1 MEYAFVNKMIV
12 PVMKSANFFS
22 ERVDELLYGMK
33 IEILSNPVIDWYYIK
48 TDYDYTGYIHGSMIH
63 RNDDKISHWNEFN
76 KMVVINSFA
85 DIVQKQTVK
94 SPVLLTVTRGA
105 IVFKVDDSDENGFTR
120 VDLMEGDVGYIKD
133 NFLIEH
139 KTCECVEEDKLRNQL
154 RNQLVYSALSY
165 LGTQYRWGGKSPL
178 GIDCS
183 GLCQM
188 AYMLNGIIIYRDAK
202 IVEGFPIKEI
212 PIDEVKMGDL
222 LYFPGHMAMY
232 IGDYNYV
239 HSTAKNGSDGVV
251 INSLNPA
258 DDNYRKDL
266 AHSLYAAGSIFHD

>member
-1 MEYAFVNKMIV
+1 MEYAFANKMIV
-12 PVMKSANFFS
+12 PVMKTANFFS

-33 IEILSNPVIDWYYIK
+33 IEILSNPLVDWYYIK
-48 TDYDYTGYIHGSMIH
+48 THYDYTGYVHGSMIH
-63 RNDDKISHWNEFN
+63 RYDDKIRCWNEFN
-76 KMVVINSFA
+76 KMVVINPFA
-85 DIVQKQTVK
+85 DIVQKPTVK
-94 SPVLLTVTRGA
+94 STVLLTVTRGA
-105 IVFKVDDSDENGFTR
+105 NVLKVYDSEENGYASVR
-120 VDLMEGDVGYIKD
+120 LIDGDIGYIKN
-133 NFLIEH
+133 NFLIED
-139 KTCECVEEDKLRNQL
+139 KPCECACVEEEQL

-188 AYMLNGIIIYRDAK
+188 AYMLNGIIIYRDSK

-212 PIDEVKMGDL
+212 PIGEVKIGDL
-222 LYFPGHMAMY
+222 LYFPGHIAMY

-258 DDNYRKDL
+258 DDNYRNDL
-266 AHSLYAAGSIFHD
+266 ANSLYAAGSIFHG